1 MATVIL
7 SHSNI
12 EIVRKNRKTGK
23 GGTIEELMR
32 ANGWEPQLAS
42 EMYQHIEVYLR
53 GHGQW

>member
-12 EIVRKNRKTGK
+12 EIVRKNRKAGK
-23 GGTIEELMR
+23 DGAIEKLME
-32 ANGWEPQLAS
+32 ANGWKLQLAS

-53 GHGQW
+53 GQGQW